1 MCQGLMRIVAGD
13 ATDAPISLFPALA
26 VLEPVGCEPH
36 VEDSQIPAA
45 QNVFPCTM
53 ASAAE
58 VDGIDTV
65 QTRGIKNQGSPG
77 HDVPEF
83 SAATWLSPGP

>member
-1 MCQGLMRIVAGD
+1 
-13 ATDAPISLFPALA
+13 
-26 VLEPVGCEPH
+26 
-36 VEDSQIPAA
+36 
-45 QNVFPCTM
+45 M